1 MPREANGL
9 VKIDRCSTVHDFNFN
24 TI

>member
-24 TI
+24 NI